1 MAAKR
6 SEEYSSCTSLSVLT
20 VPPLCLLRRKVYSI
34 FAEVLQR
41 RADSGTD
48 LPPPRAQRSEM
59 YSRECDFQYEY
70 KLYLFSN
77 FQVLTGLTGLGQPS
91 DHNDVALNCS
101 MSALPIIV
109 SKMSPNFK
117 YEYKL

>member
-6 SEEYSSCTSLSVLT
+6 SEEYASCTSLSVLT

-59 YSRECDFQYEY
+59 YWRKCVFQYEY
-70 KLYLFSN
+70 KLYFFRILKIATRITD
-77 FQVLTGLTGLGQPS
+77 LWQPS
-91 DHNDVALNCS
+91 AYSDVA
-101 MSALPIIV
+101 
-109 SKMSPNFK
+109 
-117 YEYKL
+117 